1 MIFRDFV
8 EQVKDATEMAAAG
21 LHGGRDL
28 TPFLHA
34 DTPEGV
40 VIAALDYMAFTSRA
54 GQIALV
60 HEFVIPLVLERKVSK
75 VAWSFT
81 GDMTE
86 LPEVPQGIPFEEA
99 MVETT
104 HVLVATFLDAE
115 RSELWHARLRQNDS
129 RAIVDD
135 WRPWTPNATDGPI
148 LIQPIQEA
156 MR

>member
-8 EQVKDATEMAAAG
+8 EQVKDATETSAAG

-28 TPFLHA
+28 TPMLHA
-34 DTPEGV
+34 KTPEGI
-40 VIAALDYMAFTSRA
+40 VIAVIDHLAFASRA
-54 GQIALV
+54 AQVEMV
-60 HEFVIPLVLERKVSK
+60 HGFVVPLVRERQVDAL
-75 VAWSFT
+75 AWTFT
-81 GDMTE
+81 GDMTD
-86 LPEVPQGIPFEEA
+86 
-99 MVETT
+99 VEGLGEDRLLDVV
-104 HVLVATFLDAE
+104 HVLVGVFIDRE

-135 WRPWTPNATDGPI
+135 WRPWPPNGTDGPL